1 LQKTLHLQQNE
12 QDMSQK
18 LLFIGQTKS
27 SFVAIDQQI
36 LVEKYEI
43 VSFSLGSWKGKDFF
57 GEIFRQFFW
66 LWANIWDA
74 KILYIWFSDYH
85 TFLPCLFAKVF
96 RKKCVI
102 AIGGYDATALPE
114 YQYGVYTNKWRGRIS
129 AFCCQLADVLVVDS
143 QFLANELAQ
152 HTQNRFASKVKLS
165 YLGRDFSDFYRE
177 EKIAKKQQI
186 ICVSGGSDMN
196 RMYIKGVDRF
206 VELAQKM
213 PEIPFIL
220 VGLSGKALE
229 HFAEIAPKNLQILG
243 NQNLESLRILYNES
257 ALICQFSRFEA
268 FGMVILE
275 ALLCECLP
283 VSIKGIGPSEIIA
296 RTQGFVLEEWEIE
309 SAILLIQ
316 KAINQELSQNEE
328 LKNSIMEHFSLE
340 RRKKELYSFLDF

>member
-1 LQKTLHLQQNE
+1 
-12 QDMSQK
+12 MSQK

-36 LVEKYEI
+36 LAEKYQ
-43 VSFSLGSWKGKDFF
+43 VASFSLGSWKGKDFF
-57 GEIFRQFFW
+57 MEILRQFFW
-66 LWANIWDA
+66 LLTNIGGA

-114 YQYGVYTNKWRGRIS
+114 YQYGVYNKKWRGRIS
-129 AFCCQLADVLVVDS
+129 AFCCQLADILLVDS
-143 QFLANELAQ
+143 QFLANELAKN
-152 HTQNRFASKVKLS
+152 TQNRFASKVKLS
-165 YLGRDFSDFYRE
+165 YLGRDFSDFYRIKE
-177 EKIAKKQQI
+177 IAKKPQV

-213 PEIPFIL
+213 PEVPFIL

-229 HFAEIAPKNLQILG
+229 HFQEIAPQNLQILG
-243 NQNLESLRILYNES
+243 NQNITELRTLYNES
-257 ALICQFSRFEA
+257 AFSCQFSRFEA

-275 ALLCECLP
+275 ALLCECVP
-283 VSIKGIGPSEIIA
+283 ISIAGIGPAEIIA
-296 RTQGFVLEEWEIE
+296 KTTGFTLAKWDIENAVL
-309 SAILLIQ
+309 LLQ
-316 KAINQELSQNEE
+316 KAFLQKEFQPANLND
-328 LKNSIMEHFSLE
+328 LIMQHFSLA
-340 RRKKELYSFLDF
+340 RRKSDIYAFLSE